1 MCISSR
7 KLTMETSVEAAEV
20 LVPPTSDKASSLE
33 PESSEGETAGAACSA
48 SSPDNPDSVEQ
59 FSRRLDDIIHM
70 YSSAAGV
77 LDKQVLKVN
86 NTCSL
91 ISGCW

>member
-1 MCISSR
+1 M
-7 KLTMETSVEAAEV
+7 EAAEV
-20 LVPPTSDKASSLE
+20 LVPLTSDKASSLE

-48 SSPDNPDSVEQ
+48 SSPDNLDPVEQ
-59 FSRRLDDIIHM
+59 FSRQLDDIIHM

-77 LDKQVLKVN
+77 FNKQVLKVN

-91 ISGCW
+91 MSGCW

>member
-1 MCISSR
+1 
-7 KLTMETSVEAAEV
+7 METSVEAAEV
-20 LVPPTSDKASSLE
+20 LVPPTSVKAS
-33 PESSEGETAGAACSA
+33 ESSEGETAGVACSA

-91 ISGCW
+91 MSGCW